1 MNKRKVKIVMIPTI
15 IFCMVLFG
23 ILFINN
29 SKRTNYNVTKS
40 KTKVGLILNGS
51 VRDLSWGQSHF
62 EGLSKAAANLNLN
75 IIYIQS
81 VPESEICKKKI
92 EQLIDLGCKIIICNS
107 YNYGPYVKEMSELYP
122 DIYFLHATGLD
133 FSKNLTS
140 YFGRIYQM
148 RYLAGIVA
156 GLQTETNKI
165 GYVAAMKIPEVV
177 RGINAFT
184 LGVRSVNK
192 KAEVFVEWTGSWTE
206 NEATINSTFRL
217 LADNPEIDVITMHTD
232 SQAVLQIAE
241 EHKIWSIGYNLD
253 NSIYY
258 PDTFLTAP
266 IWNWHILYEQ
276 KILECLQGKF
286 TGNHYWFDLDSGI
299 IDLAPLTPNVK
310 QGIETAV
317 TEQWDHLRTKTYDVF
332 YGPIKDNE
340 GVLRVEEGENLS
352 DSFLLDY
359 FDWFVEGVVINEER

>member
-1 MNKRKVKIVMIPTI
+1 MNKRKFKIVFIPSFI
-15 IFCMVLFG
+15 LCMALFG

-29 SKRTNYNVTKS
+29 SKRMNYNVTKS

-62 EGLSKAAANLNLN
+62 DGLSKAADNLNLN

-107 YNYGPYVKEMSELYP
+107 FGYGPYVKEMSELRP
-122 DIYFLHATGLD
+122 DIYFFHATGVD
-133 FSKNLTS
+133 FSKNLTT

-148 RYLAGIVA
+148 RYLSGIVA
-156 GLQTETNKI
+156 GLQTESNKI

-192 KAEVFVEWTGSWTE
+192 DAEVFVEWTGSWTE
-206 NEATINSTFRL
+206 SETTTNSTYRL
-217 LADNPEIDVITMHTD
+217 LADNPEIDILAMHTD
-232 SQAVLQIAE
+232 SQCVLQVAE
-241 EHKIWSIGYNLD
+241 AHKIWSIGYNVD
-253 NSIYY
+253 NAIYY
-258 PDTFLTAP
+258 PNTFLTAP
-266 IWNWHILYEQ
+266 VWNWQIFYEE

-286 TGNHYWFDLDSGI
+286 SGNHYWFDIDSGVI
-299 IDLAPLTPNVK
+299 GLSKLTPNVK
-310 QGIETAV
+310 DGIKPYVDEKWNQI
-317 TEQWDHLRTKTYDVF
+317 ESRTFDVF
-332 YGPIKDNE
+332 YGPIKDNT
-340 GVLRVEEGENLS
+340 GRLRVEEGENLS
-352 DSFLLDY
+352 DEFLLDY
-359 FDWFVEGVVINEER
+359 FDWFVEGVVLNEEK